1 MTPILSSVARPMAPQ
16 PALSETHCMAIET
29 VLLAGT
35 TSSHP
40 LRLPALDQSYS
51 VQSG

>member
-1 MTPILSSVARPMAPQ
+1 MAT
-16 PALSETHCMAIET
+16 AYMAIET

-35 TSSHP
+35 TSGHP
-40 LRLPALDQSYS
+40 LRLSAPDQSYS

>member
-1 MTPILSSVARPMAPQ
+1 MAAARCGATRAPQ
-16 PALSETHCMAIET
+16 PALSETHYMVIET

-35 TSSHP
+35 TSGHP
-40 LRLPALDQSYS
+40 LRLSAPDQWYS